1 MPPLD
6 TSFPVNQV
14 CINDFSTP
22 YRLDQNRNG
31 GGIIIYLRKDIT
43 SKMLTKHK
51 FPDNIK
57 ALFIEINFRKRKWL
71 LCGLYHPPS

>member
-6 TSFPVNQV
+6 ASFPVNQF

-22 YRLDQNRNG
+22 YRLNRNRNG
-31 GGIIIYLRKDIT
+31 GGIIIYLRKDIR